1 MRAADEDKVL
11 LTLNLLQSTA
21 YHWWL
26 TQPASQQDP
35 PEITWEE
42 FLRASGSVSFH
53 HLITRI
59 RCKSSSPSSK
69 SGEARIRNQWPTTQL
84 RFNSCYLMEGPSIRT
99 W

>member
-11 LTLNLLQSTA
+11 LTLNLLQGTA

-42 FLRASGSVSFH
+42 FLRAFRSASFH
-53 HLITRI
+53 HLIMRI
-59 RCKSSSPSSK
+59 KCKISSPSSR
-69 SGEARIRNQWPTTQL
+69 SGEVRIGNWWLTIQL
-84 RFNSCYLMEGPSIRT
+84 GSNSCYLMEDPSIRT
-99 W
+99 Q